1 MSARKSGDFIADVES
16 QFEWYA
22 VNANWEIAGQYL
34 ATVEAVCQLL
44 AQHPQLGPRAG
55 FSHPRL
61 RDWRFIVVFRP
72 FQKHILFYE
81 LDGDGVLLRR
91 AMHGHRNLPRRL
103 MEPPGTK
110 T

>member
-1 MSARKSGDFIADVES
+1 MSVQKSGDFISDVEQ

-22 VNANWEIAGQYL
+22 VQASWEIADRYL
-34 ATVEAVCQLL
+34 DAVEATGKLL
-44 AQHPQLGPRAG
+44 DQHPQLGPVAG

-81 LDGDGVLLRR
+81 TNGNNVLLRR
-91 AMHGHRNLPRRL
+91 AMHGHRDLPRRL
-103 MEPPGTK
+103 IEPPEAR
-110 T
+110 

>member
-1 MSARKSGDFIADVES
+1 MSERKSGDFIADVER

-22 VNANWEIAGQYL
+22 VNASWEIAERYL
-34 ATVEAVCQLL
+34 DAVEATCQLL
-44 AQHPQLGPRAG
+44 GQHPQLGPVAG

-81 LDGDGVLLRR
+81 IQGEDVLLRR
-91 AMHGHRNLPRRL
+91 AMHGHRDLPRRL
-103 MEPPGTK
+103 VEPSEAG
-110 T
+110 